1 MYKDLEN
8 IIFFPK
14 IMFIGIPIL
23 IFISLFF
30 VPESYTG
37 WTKSSQTIVGS
48 YKNKWLF
55 DVLYFASLLSFINLH
70 LSFFFGKQNL
80 AFSKKI
86 AEVFE
91 FNTKPIYLKFI
102 FYLIF
107 IIYCLSMNIPSTNS
121 TRFLME
127 YQRSVFVNFF
137 LYIFLFYYVFL
148 ILGSIV
154 LPIKGDK

>member
-14 IMFIGIPIL
+14 IMFIGIPLL

-37 WTKSSQTIVGS
+37 WTKGSQTIDGS

-55 DVLYFASLLSFINLH
+55 DVLYFASLLGFINLH
-70 LSFFFGKQNL
+70 LSIFFGKQNL
-80 AFSKKI
+80 ASSKKI
-86 AEVFE
+86 DEVFE
-91 FNTKPIYLKFI
+91 FNANPIYLKFI
-102 FYLIF
+102 FYLMF
-107 IIYCLSMNIPSTNS
+107 IIYCLSMNIASSNS

-127 YQRSVFVNFF
+127 YDRSAFINFF
-137 LYIFLFYYVFL
+137 LYIFLFYYIFL
-148 ILGSIV
+148 VTGAVL

>member
-1 MYKDLEN
+1 MYKDFEN
-8 IIFFPK
+8 IIFPK
-14 IMFIGIPIL
+14 IMFIGITLL

-30 VPESYTG
+30 VSENYTG
-37 WTKSSQTIVGS
+37 WSKSAQTIDGN

-55 DVLYFASLLSFINLH
+55 DVLYFASLLVFINLR
-70 LSFFFGKQNL
+70 LSNFLGKQNL
-80 AFSKKI
+80 ASYKKI

-91 FNTKPIYLKFI
+91 FNANPIYLKFI

-107 IIYCLSMNIPSTNS
+107 IIYCLSMNITSSNS

-127 YQRSVFVNFF
+127 YQRSVFINFF